1 MHSSKPSVSPQI
13 TPDQTPESPP
23 GAPKPS
29 PKRILVRWLQ
39 LNTFGGRLFWMIM
52 VGALTGVGGMAFLF
66 SEMIK
71 YQAEDQVRSTLDG
84 QVNAIASVTT
94 AAETLASGLGVSA
107 TTLHERQ
114 AQYADTYRELTL
126 QLFERRPEF
135 VTGLGLGQRE
145 NGILPD
151 QSWLFPYYSVTPS
164 VDGTDSDQS
173 VRYEDFADDVGE
185 FYPDSDR
192 YRDYFVSQTAIWTEP
207 YQQENSRL
215 LTYYLPLFAN
225 DGRWLGTAL
234 VDVDG
239 NYLSELLN
247 KPVFRQMGSFTLLTR
262 SGTVIADPANPDN
275 NLKTYE
281 DIPDLSAL
289 WQDVDLDG
297 TGFLE
302 GENGYW
308 AYAVVPGQEWL
319 VFGFVPY
326 AAVFNRV
333 GLITAGAAALVV
345 ALLSI
350 ATFLAV
356 RSLNRRL
363 RPVLNQC
370 NQLAQTDSMLL
381 SQWDQQDDL
390 NQLSLAFFNMLEQLN
405 LNEETIR
412 RHEQK
417 IKNETRHSDQVSE
430 QFIGFT
436 ERLSQQ
442 AGKQQGLLRDVQELM
457 AKVVTDSQS
466 VDIQLDALNT
476 LGRALAGEL
485 RRIPT
490 HSAETLAVL
499 EQQVDTLTHCVEAGI
514 TAESGEQ
521 LQMLAGQLA
530 KNVIAL
536 KAHDRRWPSLDS
548 LQQQTNNIA
557 QAGQAAATSSQQV
570 VDAVQSI
577 AQLLAKIEQISTALL
592 LRSEAISE

>member
-1 MHSSKPSVSPQI
+1 
-13 TPDQTPESPP
+13 
-23 GAPKPS
+23 
-29 PKRILVRWLQ
+29 
-39 LNTFGGRLFWMIM
+39 M

-145 NGILPD
+145 NGILPN
-151 QSWLFPYYSVTPS
+151 QSWLFPYYSVTPIAEGS
-164 VDGTDSDQS
+164 NSDQS
-173 VRYEDFADDVGE
+173 VLYEDFADDVGE

-192 YRDYFVSQTAIWTEP
+192 YRDYFVSQTAVWTEP
-207 YQQENSRL
+207 YQQETGRL

-247 KPVFRQMGSFTLLTR
+247 KPVFRQLGSFTLLTR
-262 SGTVIADPANPDN
+262 SGIVIADPANPDN

-281 DIPDLSAL
+281 DIPDLRDL
-289 WQDVDLDG
+289 WQQVDPDG

-333 GLITAGAAALVV
+333 ALITLGAAALVV

-370 NQLAQTDSMLL
+370 NQLAQTDAMLL
-381 SQWDQQDDL
+381 AQWDQQDDL

-442 AGKQQGLLRDVQELM
+442 AGEQQVLLRDAQELM
-457 AKVVTDSQS
+457 AKVVNDSQS

-485 RRIPT
+485 RRVPA
-490 HSAETLAVL
+490 HSGETLAVL
-499 EQQVDTLTHCVEAGI
+499 EQQVETLTHCLEAGI
-514 TAESGEQ
+514 TAESHEQ
-521 LQMLAGQLA
+521 LHRLAGQLA

-536 KAHDRRWPSLDS
+536 KAQDRRWPSLDS

-557 QAGQAAATSSQQV
+557 QAGQSAATSSHHIVGATQPIV
-570 VDAVQSI
+570 E
-577 AQLLAKIEQISTALL
+577 LLEKIEQISTALV
-592 LRSEAISE
+592 LRAGAFSE